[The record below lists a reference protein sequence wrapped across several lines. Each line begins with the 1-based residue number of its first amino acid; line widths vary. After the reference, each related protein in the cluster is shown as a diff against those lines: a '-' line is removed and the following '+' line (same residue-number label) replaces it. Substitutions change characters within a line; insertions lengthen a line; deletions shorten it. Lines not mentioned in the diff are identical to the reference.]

1 MADNTQIYI
10 TGVQYNS
17 SSYPDDEKNMFD
29 DVSVNFKAITNF
41 TYGFLSINRAEN
53 RLSSGTTR
61 EQLLI
66 FLKDVVYGGNTYL
79 TEANAA
85 ALRTAIIT
93 KLALIPAITYTDVE
107 IRTTRST

>member
-10 TGVQYNS
+10 TEVLYNS

-29 DVSVNFKAITNF
+29 DVSVNFKAIANF
-41 TYGFLSINRAEN
+41 SYGFLCINRAEN
-53 RLSSGTTR
+53 RFAAGTTR

-66 FLKDVVYGGNTYL
+66 FIKDITYGGNTYL

-85 ALRTAIIT
+85 ALRTEIIN
-93 KLALIPAITYTDVE
+93 KLGLITAITYTDVE
-107 IRTTRST
+107 VRTTRST